1 MKKTFKR
8 LGAMFLAMVMAVSVL
23 CTGAFAD
30 DGATSYT
37 IKINNSSEGHTYE
50 AYQVF
55 TGTLSTKTAA
65 NKDTQTKAEYTLSDI
80 VWGSAVKGDNDG
92 ATFLTQLKADS
103 TLSSIFDVDTCK
115 TAADVANILSTDK
128 TANLAENFATFVGKY
143 VKSNNIEAIATSTEQ
158 KTPYTLSVT
167 QAGYYFI
174 KDKDDSL
181 KNTEGKAYTRY
192 ILEVVGDQEVN
203 SKDSVPTLDKEIVSG
218 DNDVKANTAGI
229 GDTVNYKLTSK
240 VPDMTG
246 YSSYTYK
253 ITDTMSAGLSFNT
266 ESVKITIDGTQLSTD
281 DYTVSTTNVAPAT
294 FTITFNSFYEKNK
307 DKVGKDIVVTYSA
320 TLNEKANLDFSK
332 KDGGNTNSANL
343 TYSNNPNGKGEGKTT
358 DSTVYTYTT
367 GLKLVKVDG
376 TNTTKPLAG
385 AEFTIT
391 GTANKHVGVSYVRD
405 DKNGTYYKLTD
416 GTYSTTAPKD
426 ADTDIPKYTKV
437 NVTTNEDK
445 TFTATAT
452 VGEDGT
458 WEIRGL
464 DAGEYT
470 IKEIKAPDG
479 YNKLDSDIK
488 IKITG
493 SATAEN
499 GCTWTVKKTKPDP
512 EQTLN
517 VVGNDHLF
525 ELTVENRSGNLPSTG
540 GMGTKLFYTIGGLLM
555 AGAAIVLVIKKR
567 RSSAE

>member
-23 CTGAFAD
+23 CTGALAED
-30 DGATSYT
+30 KTYT
-37 IKINNSSEGHTYE
+37 ITINGKSEGHTYE

-55 TGTLSTKTAA
+55 TGDLATVQAADKSTKTKYSLSNIQWGNAIEGNDFLSALKNDTDLKDDFA
-65 NKDTQTKAEYTLSDI
+65 NC
-80 VWGSAVKGDNDG
+80 N
-92 ATFLTQLKADS
+92 
-103 TLSSIFDVDTCK
+103 
-115 TAADVANILSTDK
+115 TAADVANVLSTNTLYTGTNAEK
-128 TANLAENFATFVGKY
+128 TQKFATFVGKHL
-143 VKSNNIEAIATSTEQ
+143 KSEATHADSTPTDS
-158 KTPYTLSVT
+158 KTTYTISVA

-174 KDKDDSL
+174 KDKADSL
-181 KNTEGKAYTRY
+181 NNSEKAYTRY
-192 ILEVVGDQEVN
+192 ILEVVGDQKVD
-203 SKDSVPTLDKEIVSG
+203 SKDSVPTLDKKIVSG
-218 DNDVKANTAGI
+218 DNDAKANTAGI

-253 ITDTMSAGLSFNT
+253 ITDTMSAGLTFNAD
-266 ESVKITIDGTQLSTD
+266 SVKITIDGTELTANT

-294 FTITFNSFYEKNK
+294 FTITFNNFINYK
-307 DKVGKDIVVTYSA
+307 DKKDKDIVVTYSA
-320 TLNEKANLDFSK
+320 TLNEKANLNSSENA
-332 KDGGNTNSANL
+332 GNTNSANL
-343 TYSNNPNGKGEGKTT
+343 TYSNNPNGEGEGKTT

-376 TNTTKPLAG
+376 TDTTKKLAG

-391 GTANKHVGVSYVRD
+391 GTEHRVGVSYVQ
-405 DKNGTYYKLTD
+405 DKDGIYYKLAD
-416 GTYSTTAPKD
+416 GTYSTEKPEG
-426 ADTDIPKYTKV
+426 ADENAAKYKRIEGSSTDK
-437 NVTTNEDK
+437 ND

-452 VGEDGT
+452 VGKDGT

-464 DAGEYT
+464 DVGEYT

-479 YNKLDSDIK
+479 YNLLGSDIV
-488 IKITG
+488 IKIEA
-493 SATAEN
+493 SN
-499 GCTWTVKKTKPDP
+499 VSDKGCKWTVTKTQPTPKQELSAGD
-512 EQTLN
+512 
-517 VVGNDHLF
+517 DHLF

-540 GMGTKLFYTIGGLLM
+540 GMGTKLFYTVGGLLM